1 MYVQHAYAFVLEL
14 RLFRD
19 YSSSM
24 DIPKATLSCFSV
36 VLRVESA
43 GVTCEQWGHLSEKS
57 ELGRGKPQNK
67 TLSHKLGL
75 LHRVLP
81 DHPLRS
87 TFIFLLI
94 GNND

>member
-1 MYVQHAYAFVLEL
+1 MYLHHACAFVLEL

-43 GVTCEQWGHLSEKS
+43 GVTCEQLAHLSEKG
-57 ELGRGKPQNK
+57 EMGRREATK
-67 TLSHKLGL
+67 
-75 LHRVLP
+75 
-81 DHPLRS
+81 
-87 TFIFLLI
+87 
-94 GNND
+94 